1 MSRIWIPNWLR
12 KKSRP
17 QRVSLHSVWDVQV
30 LRADGSVRFDWT
42 GKRALH
48 NVVHDYGARY
58 ILDLLFENAF
68 TTSTNSPYC
77 ALTDGAFTQATK
89 VMTSAG
95 HGFVNCATGD
105 WLYLI
110 GGTGAAG
117 AVTPRWY
124 QIALWT
130 SQDQVTMADDIS
142 SNAENLTKVMC
153 VPVPMRRAVLYLGLD
168 ARAVVSQS
176 DTITVAEGSEAGV
189 VGVCSGYARAAV
201 DPDTSG
207 QWAVSY
213 DSTAKKYKAL
223 SVLETIT
230 ASGTDWAEMK
240 NLFLAAG
247 YHGTADTAPANGAAT
262 SGQVL
267 ISSVKFPAP
276 FTLGNTESVPVQ
288 GKFYLHADA

>member
-1 MSRIWIPNWLR
+1 MRIWIPKCLR
-12 KKSRP
+12 RRERP

-42 GKRALH
+42 GKNALH
-48 NVVHDYGARY
+48 NIVHDYGARY
-58 ILDLLFENAF
+58 ILELLFENAF

-77 ALTDGAFTQATK
+77 ALTDGSFTQATL

-95 HGFVNCATGD
+95 NLFAGCATGD

-117 AVTPRWY
+117 AVTPGWY
-124 QIALWT
+124 QIDLYT
-130 SQDQVTMADDIS
+130 GIGQVTMAADIS

-153 VPVPMRRAVLYLGLD
+153 VPVPMRRPVLYLGLD
-168 ARAVVSQS
+168 ARAVLSQS
-176 DTITVAEGSEAGV
+176 DTMSVVEGSEAGV
-189 VGVCSGYARAAV
+189 VGVCGGYARAPV

-207 QWAVSY
+207 QWTVSY
-213 DSTAKKYKAL
+213 DPTARKYKAL
-223 SVLETIT
+223 SIQETWT
-230 ASGTDWAEMK
+230 ANAANWAEMK
-240 NLFLAAG
+240 NVFLAAG
-247 YHGTADTAPANGAAT
+247 YHGTADTAPANGADT

-267 ISSVKFPAP
+267 ISSVKFPTA
-276 FTLGNTESVPVQ
+276 FTLGDTESIPAQ